1 MAKKS
6 VSRIGSK
13 PLTDANQIRVQRLH
27 REARSWRILGELVV
41 EAAKEAG
48 VEHPTAYAAAQT
60 ARVAAR
66 GGSISEWSMNYMLPA
81 INRLDDKPVTKGNG
95 KHTPPTDKD
104 KLPTPTTLRSAKEV
118 QVIEDWKQRY
128 EDKREENVRLQGELR
143 GAHAQIDQLS
153 RELAQ
158 MRIELEG
165 VKHDAEDYISIL
177 QESVLSDEGD
187 FLLTQVKAARLLIAK
202 QISEEQND

>member
-6 VSRIGSK
+6 VSRIGSQ
-13 PLTDANQIRVQRLH
+13 PLTDANQIRVQKLH
-27 REARSWRILGELVV
+27 RETRSWRVLGELVV

-48 VEHPTAYAAAQT
+48 VEHPTAEAAAQT
-60 ARVAAR
+60 ARVAAM

-81 INRLDDKPVTKGNG
+81 INRLDDKPVTEGNG
-95 KHTPPTDKD
+95 KHVPPTDKD
-104 KLPTPTTLRSAKEV
+104 RLPKPTT
-118 QVIEDWKQRY
+118 DWKQRY

-143 GAHAQIDQLS
+143 GAHSQIDQLS

-165 VKHDAEDYISIL
+165 IKHDAEDYISIL

-187 FLLTQVKAARLLIAK
+187 FLVTQVKAARLLIAK
-202 QISEEQND
+202 QISEETND